1 MLEQESGPQ
10 KRNRGI
16 RSLNN
21 MQEVIIKVMTQ
32 FLDGSPIDPRGVLSK
47 WCNDYSVLVR
57 EKCKIT

>member
-1 MLEQESGPQ
+1 
-10 KRNRGI
+10 
-16 RSLNN
+16 